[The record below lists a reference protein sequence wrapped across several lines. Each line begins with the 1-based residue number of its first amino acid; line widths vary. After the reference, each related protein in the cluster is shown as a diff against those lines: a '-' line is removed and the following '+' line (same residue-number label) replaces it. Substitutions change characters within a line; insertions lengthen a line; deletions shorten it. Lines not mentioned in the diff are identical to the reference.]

1 MTRPFA
7 LLAALALLLAVPATA
22 LAGAKEE
29 AKAADAARVLG
40 EIMRIPETAVPEKM
54 FTDAHA
60 IAVIPDVVKAG
71 LIFGGRGGT
80 GLISVRSPDGT
91 WSNPSFIKLGGG
103 SVGFQAGVSSSDVIL
118 VFRSPRGVDNI
129 VNGKFTLGGD
139 ASVAAGPVG
148 RSAQASTDE
157 QLKAEIYSYSRARG
171 LFAGVSLDGTRLA
184 IDNHSNAAVYGGD
197 YTARAIVEGRAGNGS
212 DAVVGFRD
220 RLEESTV
227 RQGPDP
233 GAGPVR

>member
-29 AKAADAARVLG
+29 ARAADAARVLG

-71 LIFGGRGGT
+71 LIFGGRGGK

-118 VFRSPRGVDNI
+118 VFRSPRGVDSI

-171 LFAGVSLDGTRLA
+171 LFAGVSLDGTWLR
-184 IDNHSNAAVYGGD
+184 IDHKANQAVYGRN
-197 YTARAIVEGRAGNGS
+197 TTPRMIFEGRA
-212 DAVVGFRD
+212 DAAPDTVVAFRD
-220 RLEESTV
+220 RLEENTV
-227 RQGPDP
+227 PQD
-233 GAGPVR
+233 

>member
-1 MTRPFA
+1 MTRLLAPFA
-7 LLAALALLLAVPATA
+7 AALALVLAFAAPAH
-22 LAGAKEE
+22 AGEKED

-71 LIFGGRGGT
+71 LVLGGRGGK

-103 SVGFQAGVSSSDVIL
+103 SIGFQAGVQSSDIIL
-118 VFRSPRGVDNI
+118 VFRSPRGVDGI
-129 VNGKFTLGGD
+129 VNGKFTLGAD

-148 RSAQASTDE
+148 RTAQAATDE

-171 LFAGVSLDGTRLA
+171 LFAGVALDGTVLR
-184 IDNHSNAAVYGGD
+184 IDHRANQRAYGAD
-197 YTARAIVEGRAGNGS
+197 TTPRAIFEGRANPAPAS
-212 DAVVGFRD
+212 LVDFRD
-220 RLEESTV
+220 RLEENTLA
-227 RQGPDP
+227 Q
-233 GAGPVR
+233 

>member
-1 MTRPFA
+1 MTRLLAPFA
-7 LLAALALLLAVPATA
+7 AALALVLAFAAPAH
-22 LAGAKEE
+22 AGEKED

-54 FTDAHA
+54 FSDAHA

-71 LIFGGRGGT
+71 LVLGGRGGK

-103 SVGFQAGVSSSDVIL
+103 SIGFQAGVQSSDIIL
-118 VFRSPRGVDNI
+118 VFRSPRGVDGI
-129 VNGKFTLGGD
+129 VNGKFTLGAD

-148 RSAQASTDE
+148 RTAQAATDE

-171 LFAGVSLDGTRLA
+171 LFAGVALDGTVLR
-184 IDNHSNAAVYGGD
+184 IDHRANQRAYGPD
-197 YTARAIVEGRAGNGS
+197 TTPRAIFEGRANRAPAS
-212 DAVVGFRD
+212 LVEFRD
-220 RLEESTV
+220 RLEENTLA
-227 RQGPDP
+227 Q
-233 GAGPVR
+233 